1 MINTPLRTDFSDF
14 LRRAADFLLASTPSP
29 PNKEYLQNFIR
40 ERLSAKMSEAESG
53 LSVID
58 EVMRMV
64 RDRMTSRVD
73 NSLLN
78 CLSLNKSLER
88 YSVLS

>member
-78 CLSLNKSLER
+78 FLSLNKSLER